1 MSQIAM
7 IASPGSVKS
16 DVETLTGDV
25 GGAVGIDAAWNI
37 NLLTGDGI
45 TSTGN
50 PATNTITF
58 SLDGYTAATAQTIG
72 AVTADVITLNLGA
85 VASSWIIEA
94 KVVGFNAATPAG
106 CGYNLI
112 CSARTTGA
120 AASITGVPDKIVF
133 EGGALLGCDATFVAA
148 GNTIIVRVTGAA
160 GLTVNWKSVTVSLG
174 V

>member
-7 IASPGSVKS
+7 IASPGSVKP
-16 DVETLTGDV
+16 DIETLTGDI
-25 GGAVGIDAAWNI
+25 GGAVSVDAAFNI
-37 NLLTGDGI
+37 NLLTDNGL

-58 SLDGYTAATAQTIG
+58 ALDGYTLGTAQTIG
-72 AVTADVITLNLGA
+72 AVDADVVSIDLGA

-94 KVVGFNAATPAG
+94 KVTGFNGATPAG

-112 CSARTTGA
+112 GSARTNGA
-120 AASITGVPDKIVF
+120 VAILNAIQDKIVL
-133 EGGALLGCDATFVAA
+133 EPLALAGCDANLVAV
-148 GNTIIVRVTGAA
+148 GNTIVVRVTGAA
-160 GLTVNWKSVTVSLG
+160 GLTIDWKSVTVAMG